1 MKKWRIFEENCVKY
15 LNSKFSNYADFILEG
30 DSNSRKSDIL
40 VSTKNGKNFYI
51 EAKDSPS
58 QSGQFVLLPDL
69 NKDVFVYSKLNN
81 TEINEYSEKIID
93 YMNHD
98 FDSFK
103 NPGTSGKTITFED
116 NYKIFSEWI
125 IKMYK
130 EKNVSLVITKD
141 FTILPIEK
149 FMDYFDITAK
159 YRVKK
164 SGSGYVAKKNIENIM
179 KFIEK
184 SEYTIINTEIID
196 KKIFVY
202 SPNNLDKKRFFV
214 NGKEYM
220 FSKKNNN
227 KYEIRKLSNTK
238 NSNVIFSIE
247 KKENVLGL
255 SEEEIIKYLI

>member
-1 MKKWRIFEENCVKY
+1 MKKWRIFEENCVAY
-15 LNSKFSNYADFILEG
+15 LNSKFNKYADFILEG
-30 DSNSRKSDIL
+30 DSNSKRSDIL
-40 VSTKNGKNFYI
+40 VNTKNGKKFYI

-69 NKDVFVYSKLNN
+69 NQDIFIYSKLNN
-81 TEINEYSEKIID
+81 NEINEYSEKIID

-98 FDSFK
+98 FEYYK
-103 NPGTSGKTITFED
+103 NPGTSGKSIDFEGS
-116 NYKIFSEWI
+116 YKIFSEWI

-130 EKNVSLVITKD
+130 EKNVSLVISKD

-149 FMDYFDITAK
+149 FMDYFYITAK

-164 SGSGYVAKKNIENIM
+164 SGSGYVSKKNIENVIE
-179 KFIEK
+179 FIK
-184 SEYTIINTEIID
+184 TCEYTITNIEIVG

-202 SPNNLDKKRFFV
+202 SPDNLYKKRFFV
-214 NGKEYM
+214 NGQEYM
-220 FSKKNNN
+220 YSQKNDN

-247 KKENVLGL
+247 IKENILGL